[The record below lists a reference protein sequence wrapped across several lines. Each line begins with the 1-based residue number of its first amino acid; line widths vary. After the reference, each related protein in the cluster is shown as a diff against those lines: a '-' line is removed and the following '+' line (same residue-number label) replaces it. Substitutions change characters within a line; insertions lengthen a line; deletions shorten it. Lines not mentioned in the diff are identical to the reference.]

1 MADRSNHY
9 ERAFEAYLR
18 SRRIATIAVDESRRA
33 CQDDFSLKSLDFIVP
48 VQSGGFLLVD
58 VKGRQL
64 PRSRATR
71 QNWATRDDIDSLIT
85 WRKGFGTDARALL
98 VFVYQLAQE
107 SMATGFA
114 DAFRHE
120 DRDYGCIGV
129 DAFDYRERMRVRS
142 PRWQT
147 VNLTKADFDDLARP
161 ISNWLQGNHRSTS

>member
-33 CQDDFSLKSLDFIVP
+33 YHDESTLKSLDFIVP
-48 VQSGGFLLVD
+48 VRDGGFLLVD

-64 PRSRATR
+64 PRAQATR

-85 WRKGFGTDARALL
+85 WRSGFGTDSQALL
-98 VFVYQLAQE
+98 VFVYQLGEE
-107 SMATGFA
+107 SMVSRFTDHFL
-114 DAFRHE
+114 HE
-120 DRDYGCIGV
+120 DRAYGCVGI
-129 DAFDYRERMRVRS
+129 DAFDYRSRMRVRS

-147 VNLTKADFDDLARP
+147 VNLTKSDFDAVARP
-161 ISNWLQGNHRSTS
+161 ISEWLRG